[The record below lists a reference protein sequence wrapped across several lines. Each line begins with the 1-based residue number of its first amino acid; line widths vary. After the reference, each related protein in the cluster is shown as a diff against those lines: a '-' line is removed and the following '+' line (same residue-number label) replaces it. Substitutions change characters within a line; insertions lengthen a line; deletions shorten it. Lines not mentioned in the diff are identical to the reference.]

1 MAYSGIGLRQR
12 PTLKGTLSA
21 GGALMGAAG
30 GALMGGAGLIGAG
43 LISSAGAGKY
53 VAGAAAIGAG
63 AKTGANWL
71 GNKSFGG
78 SGSSGGKEDTKE
90 ELSKVS
96 SIGMLSVEKLDAIY
110 NNVLDL
116 RKFFASQDPES
127 QEREKAL
134 DEKTKNKQLIA
145 AIRGISTGE
154 GGGMPEKLKTGFL
167 GLLKDLLAISAI
179 AALFANLDKVQEF
192 LDKLP
197 DWAEKISDAIDNIGV
212 FLTDLDNFFEG
223 IGIEFAGATLM
234 GMSGAF
240 KNARRFRGSPHA
252 RTPDEKKAWAK
263 KQKQDKKDQAKRDKR
278 ILKKENDA
286 RKAATKRA
294 AAAAAISASSC
305 TIMGDAALFL
315 KSSTLFEGRCKSISL

>member
-1 MAYSGIGLRQR
+1 MLGSALKKGIG
-12 PTLKGTLSA
+12 GV
-21 GGALMGAAG
+21 GGAIL
-30 GALMGGAGLIGAG
+30 GGAGLIGAG

-53 VAGAAAIGAG
+53 VAGAAANGAS

-78 SGSSGGKEDTKE
+78 SGSSGGKEDTTE

-145 AIRGISTGE
+145 AIRGISTGK
-154 GGGMPEKLKTGFL
+154 GGGKMPEKLKTGFL
-167 GLLKDLLAISAI
+167 ELLKDLLAISAI

-192 LDKLP
+192 
-197 DWAEKISDAIDNIGV
+197 
-212 FLTDLDNFFEG
+212 
-223 IGIEFAGATLM
+223 
-234 GMSGAF
+234 
-240 KNARRFRGSPHA
+240 FR
-252 RTPDEKKAWAK
+252 
-263 KQKQDKKDQAKRDKR
+263 
-278 ILKKENDA
+278 
-286 RKAATKRA
+286 
-294 AAAAAISASSC
+294 
-305 TIMGDAALFL
+305 
-315 KSSTLFEGRCKSISL
+315 